1 MREDCK
7 ISVLL
12 PQGAPPSSDQS
23 AGLTSRSSHLVD
35 GDGYRAAYG
44 RRLDAGVEHGVV
56 VVAEVHGEPHG
67 ERVVEASLALC
78 ADTQPQDIT
87 ILSRHRW
94 WLRMSPKPMQAFRKC
109 DIMTPLGLPAR
120 SHELRTSAPFPWSAR
135 LQGSPASI
143 AATPRCR
150 PTHLSE
156 ATCLLPAGERLYT
169 SRPDLS
175 LVNSC
180 QNERLAKGT
189 HWLAVQENPHKTKDD
204 CRY

>member
-1 MREDCK
+1 
-7 ISVLL
+7 
-12 PQGAPPSSDQS
+12 
-23 AGLTSRSSHLVD
+23 
-35 GDGYRAAYG
+35 
-44 RRLDAGVEHGVV
+44 
-56 VVAEVHGEPHG
+56 VHGEPHG
-67 ERVVEASLALC
+67 ERVVEACLALC

-189 HWLAVQENPHKTKDD
+189 HWLAVQENPHRQRMNVAIDPLNYPQGWLLFYSGGGKFNIYLEGFEFAPLLIPHVFK
-204 CRY
+204 